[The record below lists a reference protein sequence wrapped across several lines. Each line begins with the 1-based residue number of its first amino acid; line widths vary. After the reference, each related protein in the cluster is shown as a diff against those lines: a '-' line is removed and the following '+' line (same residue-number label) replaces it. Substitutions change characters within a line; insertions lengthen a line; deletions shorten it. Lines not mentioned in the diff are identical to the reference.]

1 MNIEIINQTYI
12 RILTYHWLSELMNE
26 KSKTINNK
34 KYLSTQDSGPTFVP
48 KNSISTRSKLNH

>member
-12 RILTYHWLSELMNE
+12 RILTYDWLSELMNE

-34 KYLSTQDSGPTFVP
+34 KYLSTLKWMDLLP
-48 KNSISTRSKLNH
+48 TRSRSNIRP